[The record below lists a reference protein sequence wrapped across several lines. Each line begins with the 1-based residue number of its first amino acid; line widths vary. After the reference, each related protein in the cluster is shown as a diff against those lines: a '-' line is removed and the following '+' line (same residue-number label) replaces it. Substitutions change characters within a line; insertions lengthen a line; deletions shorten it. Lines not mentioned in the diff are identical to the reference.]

1 MALVKALEMSMCV
14 STTHARTKR
23 VSGNRGPAFSLLTSM
38 QNGFSDRYFAQ
49 CSYTFRLRRL
59 ARNGCHGI
67 GVRHFLPR
75 FPHTTALLTCPCDE
89 MLCPGLVPGNFP
101 AYKFPDSY
109 VCSCVFSSVCS
120 CLLSYVCSFVLSR
133 VSSNVLSYACS
144 SVLSC
149 VFSYCAP
156 ACVFIVWPRSPLHC
170 LQPRSKLSLFD
181 SNFLS
186 RLRGQRHFVIAT
198 FVASVSSSHGG

>member
-23 VSGNRGPAFSLLTSM
+23 VSGNRGPAFSLLTSI
-38 QNGFSDRYFAQ
+38 QNGFSDSFFAQ

-101 AYKFPDSY
+101 AYKFPY
-109 VCSCVFSSVCS
+109 FILI
-120 CLLSYVCSFVLSR
+120 CLLLCVLLCVLLSALLCVLLCALTCVLKCAFICVLLCALLCVLLLCSRMCF
-133 VSSNVLSYACS
+133 
-144 SVLSC
+144 
-149 VFSYCAP
+149 
-156 ACVFIVWPRSPLHC
+156 HC
-170 LQPRSKLSLFD
+170 LAKVSTSLPP
-181 SNFLS
+181 
-186 RLRGQRHFVIAT
+186 AT
-198 FVASVSSSHGG
+198 LQIVSV